1 MALYYSDARTEDGD
15 KIRIERGD
23 IVTLATG
30 CDFDG
35 HRAYVLRTQGGLV
48 DLEVTIDNGFVEQQF
63 GIVCSPESLVL
74 NDE

>member
-15 KIRIERGD
+15 EIRIERGD

-35 HRAYVLRTQGGLV
+35 RRAYVLRTQGGLV
-48 DLEVTIDNGFVEQQF
+48 DLEVTIDCGFGERQF